1 MLSDAVSCVIL
12 ISVVA
17 PFLWLKIL
25 TFEVQK
31 RTVFHFTFEGDGH
44 QLSLLR
50 VRYVRRLFRHPMGRH
65 SRRSHLH
72 QETDKGPMA

>member
-1 MLSDAVSCVIL
+1 MYNDAVSCVIL

-17 PFLWLKIL
+17 PFLWLKIF

-31 RTVFHFTFEGDGH
+31 ITVFHFTFEGDGR

-50 VRYVRRLFRHPMGRH
+50 VRDVRRLFRHPLGRH
-65 SRRSHLH
+65 SRRGHLH
-72 QETDKGPMA
+72 QETDKGPTS